1 MSLLLWNG
9 SSVLHPSVS
18 GFLAPEAYIS
28 YKPQAAG
35 VWDAAGAAPPSS
47 PGTSAVASSLLTLPP
62 PPPPPLFSLSKPP
75 SVPSRLLF
83 LEHCSTTSLLGFR
96 SCGIFFLVYRLKSR
110 PLLTPQ
116 FPSQVPFLPHLH
128 SPASGPNAA
137 LTFGRA
143 SEPQGG

>member
-1 MSLLLWNG
+1 MAAQFCIHQFQVSWLLKLTFLISLRQLVCGMLQGQPRPLPRGLLLW
-9 SSVLHPSVS
+9 LPHC
-18 GFLAPEAYIS
+18 
-28 YKPQAAG
+28 
-35 VWDAAGAAPPSS
+35 
-47 PGTSAVASSLLTLPP
+47 LLYHPP

-75 SVPSRLLF
+75 SVPSQLLF

-96 SCGIFFLVYRLKSR
+96 TCGIFFLVYRLKSR
-110 PLLTPQ
+110 PVLTPQ

-128 SPASGPNAA
+128 SPPSGPNTA